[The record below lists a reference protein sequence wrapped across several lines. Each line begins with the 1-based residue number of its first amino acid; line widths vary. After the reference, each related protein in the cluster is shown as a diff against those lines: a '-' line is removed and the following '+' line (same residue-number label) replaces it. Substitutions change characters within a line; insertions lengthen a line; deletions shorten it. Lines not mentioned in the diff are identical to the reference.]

1 MAAICFRV
9 SGLDPSQG
17 ATPGKK
23 RTMRP
28 KLRSAANHP
37 IGGPMSGT
45 FSKSMARN
53 IFYGGTVFFIL
64 LFLALTFDSMQTLPK
79 RDNRANLTP
88 AVVAG
93 KKIWETNNCIGC
105 HTLFGEGAYFAPE
118 LGNVY
123 KRRGPE
129 FIKAWIQSQPTGA
142 PGRRQMPNFH
152 LTEQQLNDLV
162 EFLKYSSEI
171 NTANWPPNIEG

>member
-1 MAAICFRV
+1 
-9 SGLDPSQG
+9 
-17 ATPGKK
+17 
-23 RTMRP
+23 
-28 KLRSAANHP
+28 
-37 IGGPMSGT
+37 MSGT
-45 FSKSMARN
+45 FTKSMARN

-129 FIKAWIQSQPTGA
+129 FIKAWIQGQPTGA

-152 LTEQQLNDLV
+152 LTDQQLNDLV